1 MKLGNAY
8 AAGGTSLAPLS
19 PAKACPIAEEDG
31 TRPPDGD
38 LASPALPNAV
48 ADPERDACTARLV
61 VAVRLR
67 PSEWSERAYIPSR
80 T

>member
-19 PAKACPIAEEDG
+19 PAKACPIAEEG
-31 TRPPDGD
+31 EMRLQVGD
-38 LASPALPNAV
+38 LAFLVLPNAV
-48 ADPERDACTARLV
+48 VALGRDACTARLQV
-61 VAVRLR
+61 VRLCSGR
-67 PSEWSERAYIPSR
+67 QSERAYIPSR